1 MNPVKMQLAEDLS
14 QLNYLNESSILNV
27 IRSRYTSNLIHTYAG
42 PTMLVINP
50 GSPLNLYTDK
60 VNIGILY
67 KIKYIIIDYTFL
79 IMI

>member
-1 MNPVKMQLAEDLS
+1 MNPVKMQLTEDLS

-27 IRSRYTSNLIHTYAG
+27 VRSRYTSNLIHSYEG

-60 VNIGILY
+60 VNTL
-67 KIKYIIIDYTFL
+67 L
-79 IMI
+79 CAVQ

>member
-1 MNPVKMQLAEDLS
+1 MNPVKMQLIEDLS

-27 IRSRYTSNLIHTYAG
+27 MRSRYTSNLIHTYAG

-60 VNIGILY
+60 VNISTF
-67 KIKYIIIDYTFL
+67 KKNKNIIDS
-79 IMI
+79 

>member
-1 MNPVKMQLAEDLS
+1 MNPARMQMVEDLS

-50 GSPLNLYTDK
+50 GSPLNLYSDK
-60 VNIGILY
+60 VNISI
-67 KIKYIIIDYTFL
+67 
-79 IMI
+79 

>member
-1 MNPVKMQLAEDLS
+1 MNPVKMQLVEDLS

-27 IRSRYTSNLIHTYAG
+27 MRSRYTSNLIHTYAG

-60 VNIGILY
+60 VNISTL
-67 KIKYIIIDYTFL
+67 KIN
-79 IMI
+79 